1 VAQSRTDLLRI
12 LHLADAHL
20 DTPFYGREESLRQKL
35 RRATWQAFSA
45 AVDHAIDREV
55 HGLLIAGDL
64 FDNDLLS
71 FATERFLLDQMA
83 RLHDAGIPVFYAT
96 GNHDPGR
103 ANYRAHRLKWPDNL
117 HLFRSG
123 SPETVPIGDVGWLT
137 AAGHST
143 REEDKN
149 IASGYGT
156 ARSDRPHV
164 AMLHTQVMSARG
176 ADQHER
182 YAPCSHDDL
191 AGPGFDYWALGH
203 VHLRQKVFDDLPA
216 WYAGNLQGRHP
227 RETGHKGAL
236 YVEIEKG
243 SIPEPEFVPLAPI
256 VWDSIEVDCPPNP
269 VTLDDLA
276 GAVAAAVTAKIQLDD
291 DYEHFVRVDLAGES
305 ALAREL
311 RNEDNV
317 RELEKVLAATLDVAW
332 LEVRPRGIVRPID
345 IEAYRGS
352 PTVLGQALELIEQA
366 ATDDA
371 LINKLRPSELVRDRD
386 DERAYLRTLL
396 EGAER
401 EIAGL
406 LVPEER
412 Q

>member
-1 VAQSRTDLLRI
+1 MLRI

-20 DTPFYGREESLRQKL
+20 DTPFCGREESLRQQL

-45 AVDHAIDREV
+45 AVDHAIDRRA

-71 FATERFLLDQMA
+71 FATEKFLLDQMT
-83 RLHDAGIPVFYAT
+83 RLRDAGIPVFYAT

-103 ANYRAHRLKWPDNL
+103 ANYRAHQLKWPDNV

-123 SPETVPIGDVGWLT
+123 SPETLPIGDAGWLT

-143 REEDKN
+143 RAEDRN
-149 IASGYGT
+149 IASEYGT
-156 ARSDRPHV
+156 ARGDRPHV
-164 AMLHTQVMSARG
+164 AMLHTQVMSARE
-176 ADQHER
+176 ADRHER

-191 AGPGFDYWALGH
+191 AAPGFDYWALGH
-203 VHLRQKVFDDLPA
+203 VHLRQRVFDDLPA

-227 RETGHKGAL
+227 RETGPKGAL
-236 YVEIEKG
+236 YVEIDKG
-243 SIPEPEFVPLAPI
+243 GDPEPEFLPLAPI
-256 VWDSIEVDCPPNP
+256 VWNSVEVHCPRDAI
-269 VTLDDLA
+269 TLNDLA
-276 GAVAAAVTAKIQLDD
+276 GAVATVVAEKLQLDD
-291 DYEHFVRVDLAGES
+291 GCRHFVRVDLAGES

-311 RNEDNV
+311 GNEDDL
-317 RELEKVLAATLDVAW
+317 RELEKALVAALDVAW
-332 LEVRPRGIVRPID
+332 LEVRPRGIVRPVDID
-345 IEAYRGS
+345 AYRGS
-352 PTVLGQALELIEQA
+352 PTVLGEALALIEQA
-366 ATDDA
+366 ATDDV
-371 LINKLRPSELVRDRD
+371 LIDKLRPTELVRERD

-396 EGAER
+396 GGAER

-406 LVPEER
+406 LVPEDR

>member
-1 VAQSRTDLLRI
+1 MLRI

-20 DTPFYGREESLRQKL
+20 DTPFYGREESLRQQL
-35 RRATWQAFSA
+35 RHATWQAFSA

-71 FATERFLLDQMA
+71 FATERFLLEQMV

-103 ANYRAHRLKWPDNL
+103 ANYRAHQLNWPDNVR
-117 HLFRSG
+117 LFRGG
-123 SPETVPIGDVGWLT
+123 SPETVPIGTEGWLT

-143 REEDKN
+143 HNVDKN
-149 IASGYGT
+149 LASEYGA
-156 ARSDRPHV
+156 ARDDRPHV
-164 AMLHTQVMSARG
+164 AMLHTQVMSARE
-176 ADQHER
+176 ADRHDR
-182 YAPCSHDDL
+182 YAPCSYDNL
-191 AGPGFDYWALGH
+191 AAPGFDYWALGH
-203 VHLRQKVFDDLPA
+203 VHLRQRVFDDLPA

-227 RETGHKGAL
+227 RETGPKGAL

-243 SIPEPEFVPLAPI
+243 GVTEPEFLPLAPI
-256 VWDSIEVDCPPNP
+256 VWNSVEVDCPPHA
-269 VTLDDLA
+269 VTFDDLA
-276 GAVAAAVTAKIQLDD
+276 GAVAAAATEKLQLDD
-291 DYEHFVRVDLAGES
+291 GCKHFVRVDLAGES

-311 RNEDNV
+311 SNEDDV
-317 RELEKVLAATLDVAW
+317 HELEKALVAALDVAW
-332 LEVRPRGIVRPID
+332 LEVRPRGIVRPVD
-345 IEAYRGS
+345 LDAYRGS
-352 PTVLGQALELIEQA
+352 PTVLGQALALIEQA
-366 ATDDA
+366 WTDDT
-371 LINKLRPSELVRDRD
+371 LIETLRPSNLVLARD

-406 LVPEER
+406 LVPEDR